1 MQRFLNIAVLSIAGT
16 AAKSTYARHGLAPLL
31 PSAARICIEDWNA
44 GDGESELEIGAKAFY
59 ALAAQ
64 INIDDEQS
72 FVIDIG
78 TSNSKLMLQH
88 FSDLELTREK
98 IDFWVIPVRAGAKER
113 IDTLKTISKL
123 QAMEI
128 DPKKIVVIA
137 QAVTDVTQFDTEF
150 GPLIESSKEYGF
162 VFAKQA
168 VLYNDVYNLLK
179 SSDKS
184 VFDIADNMPDFKSMR
199 EQHRGDEKKLIE
211 IGNQMLI
218 YSLAKTA
225 AKNLLAVF
233 QSTPM
238 HAALSQ

>member
-1 MQRFLNIAVLSIAGT
+1 MQRFLKIAVISIAGT

-31 PSAARICIEDWNA
+31 PSAARICIEDWNT
-44 GDGESELEIGAKAFY
+44 GDGESELEIGAKSFY
-59 ALAAQ
+59 TLAAQ

-128 DPKKIVVIA
+128 DPGKIIVIA
-137 QAVTDVTQFDTEF
+137 QAVTDVTQFDTDF
-150 GPLIESSKEYGF
+150 GPLIEASKDYGF
-162 VFAKQA
+162 VFASQA

-184 VFDIADNMPDFKSMR
+184 VFDIADNMPDFKLLC
-199 EQHRGDEKKLIE
+199 EQNRGDEKKLIE

-218 YSLAKTA
+218 HSLAKTA
-225 AKNLLAVF
+225 ARNLLAVF